1 MLKSKNESTLFFS
14 SYLVAKSESWSQA
27 FLSPVFGLQE
37 VSKYFVNTWTHALL
51 KILARFIS
59 KHTSLLKN
67 LFSDIIQEYFPSKFR
82 LLFHIK
88 NYQNKTNQ
96 CRVMVQQYFIEEKAP
111 FTWLILT
118 TIALQGAFELGPLL
132 FPNPAT
138 TLTNRLLYCI
148 LRLARP
154 VFFFFFSCLSTFVK
168 GRNHVYV
175 PKANSFFHGLPAA
188 S

>member
-1 MLKSKNESTLFFS
+1 MT
-14 SYLVAKSESWSQA
+14 V
-27 FLSPVFGLQE
+27 
-37 VSKYFVNTWTHALL
+37 
-51 KILARFIS
+51 
-59 KHTSLLKN
+59 
-67 LFSDIIQEYFPSKFR
+67 
-82 LLFHIK
+82 
-88 NYQNKTNQ
+88 
-96 CRVMVQQYFIEEKAP
+96 
-111 FTWLILT
+111 ILT

-154 VFFFFFSCLSTFVK
+154 VFFFFFSCLSTCVK

-175 PKANSFFHGLPAA
+175 PKADSFFHGPPAA